1 MRCLMHTDLQIQTVL
16 DTIQCN
22 SLLECYFISINELTL
37 KKKKLNNNFVDG
49 NTIFRIS

>member
-1 MRCLMHTDLQIQTVL
+1 MKVEYLKAKIFLKV
-16 DTIQCN
+16 N